1 MKTTYRFSIALAII
15 AVLGLTAFLVWWFK
29 LRDKPSVYSSQ
40 ETSDSIVSYLETYE
54 RYLEHSKY
62 MNDSQKRMHQKIDVP
77 VYYINMDRSV
87 DRREFMENQFK
98 LFDINSPIRIRG
110 VSGDSLEHPPPATSP
125 PATSPP
131 RGGNILFGAYGDISY
146 AIEHTDLSPS
156 EVGCT
161 LSHLLAIETAY
172 GNNEQVALILED
184 DASLSLVPFW
194 DEKLSDIIANA
205 PIDWEII
212 QLFCMHPRQNVTS
225 IFTLHDVDN
234 PCYSTAAYLVN
245 RKGMGRVLGA
255 IKGPNQKFHIRMEHA
270 PSGTSDQLVY
280 ALARTYTLHKSLFIP
295 VNHTLTSTIHTKHGD
310 IHIKRAST
318 VIKEYLKYNRNLL
331 SLDKKQL
338 QFSKTLHD
346 MADGLDNLQIPFR
359 LSCGTLL
366 GAYRENRFI
375 SYDSDIDLDVL
386 YSDYSP
392 KIRENLKNFELKH
405 ARGTPEKGHELTF
418 QHLETGL
425 NVDIFI
431 LYDEE
436 DYRWYTTYH
445 GRCDQSKYGFCRWK
459 IPRDGT
465 RPLTFAGRSFQVPTN
480 TEDYL
485 TATYGLN
492 WNIPKNYTY
501 HEGLISQCYG
511 MIEEDFPPEHRL
523 EKPKETKQS
532 DLWPRKISEFSKPI
546 IWLYWQ
552 NKTPESVKP
561 PYLDLCLETVK
572 KHCNDSFEIIVLD
585 DQMIPVVS
593 RSIDPNFTNIQPLA
607 MRADY
612 IRFCLIHEFGGI
624 WLDSDIAVLK
634 DLSFMIEDLKTHNF
648 VAFEHDDPNDISI
661 GIMAANKGNRY
672 SQHMKTLFEE
682 HPSYSQW
689 RKGEHEIGWAEPT
702 LTAKSFLRD
711 LRKFYPND
719 VKTYPARL
727 VYPVDWKKSANY
739 YWDQGKINPKI
750 LELPAV
756 YLHNQMYS
764 KKHKALSKK
773 EVMEGKYRISDL
785 FRSTLSAET
794 SGSQVRYGT
803 DKSSGWETQI
813 SLYEIGI

>member
-1 MKTTYRFSIALAII
+1 MLLYGRLKKSNHNPNLLKKSNHNPNLDGYKT
-15 AVLGLTAFLVWWFK
+15 
-29 LRDKPSVYSSQ
+29 
-40 ETSDSIVSYLETYE
+40 DSIVRYLKTYE

-62 MNDSQKRMHQKIDVP
+62 MDDSQKPMRQKIDVP

-98 LFDINSPIRIRG
+98 LFDINSLVRIRG
-110 VSGDSLEHPPPATSP
+110 VPGNSPPPQ
-125 PATSPP
+125 
-131 RGGNILFGAYGDISY
+131 RGDNNLFGAYGDISY

-172 GNNEQVALILED
+172 ENNEHVALILED
-184 DASLSLVPFW
+184 DVSLSLVPFW
-194 DEKLSDIIANA
+194 DGKLSDIIANA

-212 QLFCMHPRQNVTS
+212 QLYCTHPRKDVTS
-225 IFTLHDVDN
+225 SFTLHDVDN
-234 PCYSTAAYLVN
+234 PCHGTTAYLIN
-245 RKGMGRVLGA
+245 RKGMGRVLGT
-255 IKGPNQKFHIRMEHA
+255 IKVPNLKFHIRKEYA
-270 PSGTSDQLVY
+270 PRGVSDQLVY
-280 ALARTYTLHKSLFIP
+280 AIARTYILHKSLFTP
-295 VNHTLTSTIHTKHGD
+295 VNHTLSSTIHIEHGD
-310 IHIKRAST
+310 THRKRARD
-318 VIKEYLKYNRNLL
+318 VIEEYLKYNRNLL
-331 SLDKKQL
+331 SLDEKQL

-375 SYDSDIDLDVL
+375 SHDGDIDLEVL

-392 KIRENLKNFELKH
+392 KIRESLKNFELKH
-405 ARGTPEKGHELTF
+405 NRGTLEKGYELTF
-418 QHLETGL
+418 QHLGTGV

-436 DYRWYTTYH
+436 DYRWFAGFT
-445 GRCDQSKYGFCRWK
+445 GICDKSKHGFCRWK
-459 IPRDGT
+459 IPKDGT
-465 RPLTFAGRSFQVPTN
+465 RSLTFAGRSFQVPKN

-485 TATYGLN
+485 TARYGLN

-501 HEGLISQCYG
+501 HEGLITQRYG

-523 EKPKETKQS
+523 EKQKETKQS

-593 RSIDPNFTNIQPLA
+593 RSIDPNFVNIEPLA

-612 IRFCLIHEFGGI
+612 IRFCLMHEFGGI
-624 WLDSDIAVLK
+624 WLDCDIIVSK
-634 DLSFMIEDLKTHNF
+634 NLSFMIEDLKTHNF

-672 SQHMKTLFEE
+672 SQHMKAMFEG
-682 HPSYSQW
+682 HHIYSQW
-689 RKGEHEIGWAEPT
+689 RKGEHEIGRADPT
-702 LTAKSFLRD
+702 LTAKSFLSD

-719 VKTYPARL
+719 VKTYPARR
-727 VYPVDWKKSANY
+727 VYPVDRKKSANY
-739 YWDQGKINPKI
+739 YWGQGKINPKI

-756 YLHNQMYS
+756 YLHNQMCS

-785 FRSTLSAET
+785 FRSTLSAEAFA
-794 SGSQVRYGT
+794 
-803 DKSSGWETQI
+803 K
-813 SLYEIGI
+813 